1 MKDRFIKIAHSRT
14 FLSKSYFASHLPL
27 PGYRTRY
34 PPGTPHPRPHSPS
47 LLIRVRHPTITYN
60 SWKVKK
66 ATYELETYTYMLV
79 ATSNANVS
87 L

>member
-14 FLSKSYFASHLPL
+14 FLSKSYFASHLK
-27 PGYRTRY
+27 
-34 PPGTPHPRPHSPS
+34 
-47 LLIRVRHPTITYN
+47 ITYN